1 MIKYKNI
8 YQSPFA
14 LTFAFIFVTTVILV
28 IGLRYYNNQKGKFK
42 KEKYDEI
49 SAIAELKA
57 NQLITWRKERLGD
70 AYVISEDYS
79 LISSVKNWLMNQG
92 DINTQKEIERRLRS
106 FLNYYQYKD
115 VLLLEENGAIKIS
128 LNESHKN
135 QGDKFNSLFKESA
148 KERASI
154 FSDIINSESDTT
166 LELNIITPLFSG
178 QKLIGGIIF
187 CIDPGR
193 YLFPL
198 IQSWP
203 TPSKSSESL
212 LIKREGNEV
221 VFLNELRHRSNTALK
236 FRIKIDSANIDIP
249 SVASYFG
256 KEGLFEG
263 IDYRGVPVL
272 SNIKKIP
279 GSDWILITKIDLDE
293 IYTPIN
299 EKSIYIGIFIGL
311 LILFFGSGT
320 YGLWLF
326 QKRSNMLEHLQMENE
341 KQALKKHFEYL
352 VKHANDIIILS
363 DKNQL
368 ITVVNER
375 AINSYGYSEDEMTKM
390 SVKDL
395 YAMGYF
401 KDEKD
406 IIDKVES
413 EKGYIFESVHHRK
426 DNSNFP
432 VEVSI
437 RLIDIDGKKYY
448 QRIIRDIM
456 ERKKAEEEIRTSEEK
471 FRLFFENSPVGKS
484 ITGLNGTINVNKAF
498 CDMLGYSESALKN
511 TNWKDV
517 THPDDIQETADIMKA
532 FLEGKRD
539 AVRYEKRYIHKNGN
553 IVWTD
558 VSSILQRDEF
568 GKPLYFM
575 TSMID
580 ITEHRKAEN
589 EIIKLNEEL
598 ELRVEKRTAQLEA
611 ANKELEAFSYSVSH
625 DLRTPLRAL
634 DGFSKILLE
643 EYSQTLDSE
652 GIRLLNIITD
662 NSRNMGELID
672 DLLRFSRLSRQEIK
686 KSNTDMRTVANN
698 VFEELTK
705 SIDTK
710 NIKFILN
717 NIPSGDCDAS
727 MMRQVWRNL
736 INNALKFTSTK
747 PERIIEIG
755 SGIGNSEYIYYI
767 KDNGVGFD
775 MRYVDKLFGV
785 FQRLH
790 SRDEFEGTGVGL
802 AIVQRIIHKEGG
814 RVWAESILDDGA
826 KFYFT
831 LPIIKDKSI

>member
-1 MIKYKNI
+1 MTKYKNI

-14 LTFAFIFVTTVILV
+14 LTLTFIFVTIVILV
-28 IGLRYYNNQKGKFK
+28 IGFRYYYSQKGKFK
-42 KEKYDEI
+42 KEKYEEI
-49 SAIAELKA
+49 SGIAELKA
-57 NQLITWRKERLGD
+57 NQLIAWRKERLGD
-70 AYVISEDYS
+70 ANVISEDY
-79 LISSVKNWLMNQG
+79 LFITSVKNWLANQG
-92 DINTQKEIERRLRS
+92 DINTQKEIERHLRL
-106 FLNYYQYKD
+106 FLTYYQYKD
-115 VLLLEENGAIKIS
+115 VLLLDENGAIKIS

-135 QGDKFNSLFKESA
+135 PGDKFTSYFKESA
-148 KERASI
+148 KERISI
-154 FSDIINSESDTT
+154 FSDIIKSESDTT

-178 QKLIGGIIF
+178 QKLIGGLIF
-187 CIDPGR
+187 CIDPGQ

-203 TPSKSSESL
+203 SPSKSSESL
-212 LIKREGNEV
+212 LIKREGNDV
-221 VFLNELRHRSNTALK
+221 LFLNELRHRKNTALK
-236 FRIKIDSANIDIP
+236 LRIKIDSANIHIP
-249 SVASYFG
+249 AVAAYFDG
-256 KEGLFEG
+256 EGMFEG

-272 SNIKKIP
+272 TNINKIP

-293 IYTPIN
+293 IYNPIN

-320 YGLWLF
+320 YGLWMY
-326 QKRSNMLEHLQMENE
+326 QKRSLWLKHLQMENE

-352 VKHANDIIILS
+352 VKYANDIIILS
-363 DKNQL
+363 DENML
-368 ITVVNER
+368 ITMVNDR
-375 AINSYGYSEDEMTKM
+375 AIKSYGYYEDEMINM

-395 YAMGYF
+395 PAVDY
-401 KDEKD
+401 K
-406 IIDKVES
+406 
-413 EKGYIFESVHHRK
+413 KGLEDMIETAKYEEGIIFESVHKRK
-426 DNSNFP
+426 DKSNFP

-448 QRIIRDIM
+448 QRIIRDIT
-456 ERKKAEEEIRTSEEK
+456 ERKKAEEELRNSEEK

-484 ITGLNGTINVNKAF
+484 ITSLDGTVNVNKAF
-498 CDMLGYSESALKN
+498 CDMLGYSELALKN
-511 TNWKDV
+511 KNWKDV

-643 EYSQTLDSE
+643 EYSQDS
-652 GIRLLNIITD
+652 
-662 NSRNMGELID
+662 
-672 DLLRFSRLSRQEIK
+672 
-686 KSNTDMRTVANN
+686 
-698 VFEELTK
+698 
-705 SIDTK
+705 
-710 NIKFILN
+710 
-717 NIPSGDCDAS
+717 
-727 MMRQVWRNL
+727 
-736 INNALKFTSTK
+736 
-747 PERIIEIG
+747 
-755 SGIGNSEYIYYI
+755 
-767 KDNGVGFD
+767 
-775 MRYVDKLFGV
+775 
-785 FQRLH
+785 
-790 SRDEFEGTGVGL
+790 
-802 AIVQRIIHKEGG
+802 
-814 RVWAESILDDGA
+814 
-826 KFYFT
+826 
-831 LPIIKDKSI
+831 